1 MVDAIS
7 TYYCLVVLSEKSCHG
22 DSVAAY
28 IIKFWCSELANMIVP
43 LLDGGENRIITKSYA
58 IKNKKLL
65 ANAVYVFEK
74 RSLPLCSRRY
84 QKISNTTCNSNLCNA
99 FRHGD
104 INPYAHQSIEQELR
118 DFCVED
124 FQNSRTS

>member
-1 MVDAIS
+1 
-7 TYYCLVVLSEKSCHG
+7 
-22 DSVAAY
+22 
-28 IIKFWCSELANMIVP
+28 MIVP
-43 LLDGGENRIITKSYA
+43 LLDGGENRIISKSYA

-84 QKISNTTCNSNLCNA
+84 QKISTISCNSKQCSA
-99 FRHGD
+99 SRKID
-104 INPYAHQSIEQELR
+104 IYPYAHQSLEQELR

-124 FQNSRTS
+124 IQNGRTS